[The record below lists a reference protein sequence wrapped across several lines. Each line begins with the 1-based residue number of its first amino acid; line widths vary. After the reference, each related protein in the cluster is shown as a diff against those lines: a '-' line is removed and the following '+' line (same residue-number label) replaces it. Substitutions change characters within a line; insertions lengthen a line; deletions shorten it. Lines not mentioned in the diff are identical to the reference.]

1 MTFLE
6 NVQECQEYFFMEK
19 NTFIA
24 WVIWG
29 KIALKVGMTEE
40 ISVSNLLALQ
50 QQKEKQCVEIA

>member
-1 MTFLE
+1 
-6 NVQECQEYFFMEK
+6 MEK
-19 NTFIA
+19 NKFIA